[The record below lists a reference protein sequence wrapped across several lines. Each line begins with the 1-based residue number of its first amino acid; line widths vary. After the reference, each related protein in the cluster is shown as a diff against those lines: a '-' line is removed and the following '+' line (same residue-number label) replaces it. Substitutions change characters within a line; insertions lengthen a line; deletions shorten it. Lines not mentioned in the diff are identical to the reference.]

1 MSTVAE
7 IEEAIKQLTPEEQ
20 LQLRDWILQ
29 KQPLSDN
36 EDVLTPRAYRGKVL
50 DALDQP

>member
-7 IEEAIKQLTPEEQ
+7 IENAIEQLTPEEQ
-20 LQLRDWILQ
+20 LQVRDWILE
-29 KQPLSDN
+29 KQPVNGN
-36 EDVLTPRAYRGKVL
+36 EDVLTPCDYRQKVL

>member
-7 IEEAIKQLTPEEQ
+7 IEEAIEQLTPEDQ
-20 LQLRDWILQ
+20 LQVRKWILE
-29 KQPLSDN
+29 KQPLGGND
-36 EDVLTPRAYRGKVL
+36 DILTPHPYRQKVL

>member
-7 IEEAIKQLTPEEQ
+7 IEEAIEQ
-20 LQLRDWILQ
+20 LKPEQQLEVRNWILE
-29 KQPLSDN
+29 KQPLEDNSDI
-36 EDVLTPRAYRGKVL
+36 VLPRAYRQKTL